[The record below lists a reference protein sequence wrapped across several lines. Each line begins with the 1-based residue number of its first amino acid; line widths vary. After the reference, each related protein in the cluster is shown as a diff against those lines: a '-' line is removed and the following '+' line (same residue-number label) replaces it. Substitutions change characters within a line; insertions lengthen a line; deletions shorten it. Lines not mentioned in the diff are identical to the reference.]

1 MSYVGASHPM
11 PARRSRWMRFMDM
24 RITPLEIAIILGGAV
39 LVGFIGAASAA
50 QLAL

>member
-1 MSYVGASHPM
+1 MSYIGTSHPL
-11 PARRSRWMRFMDM
+11 PARRSRWLRFLDL

-50 QLAL
+50 SLAL

>member
-1 MSYVGASHPM
+1 
-11 PARRSRWMRFMDM
+11 MDM

>member
-1 MSYVGASHPM
+1 MSYLGASHPL
-11 PARRSRWMRFMDM
+11 PARRSRWMRFMDI

-50 QLAL
+50 ALNL

>member
-1 MSYVGASHPM
+1 
-11 PARRSRWMRFMDM
+11 MRFMDI

-50 QLAL
+50 SLAL